1 MANDKA
7 LATTLA
13 ELDADLG
20 KRIDQSNAHELPPE
34 ESRQLIAGL
43 LAGLAHVGRSRD
55 MHRSMERLAN
65 AGVSTVEATRLV
77 R

>member
-1 MANDKA
+1 MAKDKA

-13 ELDADLG
+13 ELNADHG
-20 KRIDQSNAHELPPE
+20 KRIDQSNARELRPE

-43 LAGLAHVGRSRD
+43 LAGLAQVGRPQG
-55 MHRSMERLAN
+55 LAN
-65 AGVSTVEATRLV
+65 ARTAPAKAARLV